1 MAGDLWET
9 YQDPHHYA
17 AEALRTVPLVI
28 LSQMR
33 RNLNPPALML
43 QGALTFGA
51 QANANLTPPGT
62 GDMGLA
68 VIVQPS
74 TNTSTITL
82 RGGSSMM
89 IVGTLYAPAATVSLA
104 GNSSATG
111 TGL

>member
-1 MAGDLWET
+1 GFSMQGN
-9 YQDPHHYA
+9 
-17 AEALRTVPLVI
+17 VI
-28 LSQMR
+28 G
-33 RNLNPPALML
+33 NGVTIVML

-74 TNTSTITL
+74 TNTSTITV

-89 IVGTLYAPAATVSLA
+89 IDGTLYAPAATVSLA

-111 TGL
+111 TGPQMGDVVICNRLSIAGTAQVRIGG